1 VLKVRLMATGA
12 TKEKRSELVGAL
24 VTPTIKQELTQIAE
38 RDDRSLS
45 FVAGA
50 LIERGLDGFRRD
62 GVLRPRNGDN
72 KDHESKSKGSKGKLG
87 VITAKTEDGPRRKT
101 KP

>member
-1 VLKVRLMATGA
+1 MLKVRLMATRA
-12 TKEKRSELVGAL
+12 KEKRSELVGAL
-24 VTPTIKQELTQIAE
+24 VTPTIKEELNSIAE

-50 LIERGLDGFRRD
+50 LIERGLKAFRADGL
-62 GVLRPRNGDN
+62 LRPHNGDDQKDREN
-72 KDHESKSKGSKGKLG
+72 KPKGKLG
-87 VITAKTEDGPRRKT
+87 VITARTEDKSRRKT

>member
-1 VLKVRLMATGA
+1 MLKVRLMATGA

-24 VTPTIKQELTQIAE
+24 VTLTIKQELTRIAE

-50 LIERGLDGFRRD
+50 LIERGLESFHRD
-62 GVLRPRNGDN
+62 GLLRPRNEDDN
-72 KDHESKSKGSKGKLG
+72 GEARSKGSKGKLG
-87 VITAKTEDGPRRKT
+87 VITAKTEDAPRRRT
-101 KP
+101 KA